1 MDDSPQIK
9 NILDFKLS
17 SCLLTVNQKS
27 AWSKNVDILNFFKLR
42 WPNLYKKTHIVLV
55 SFWNCSLQALFY
67 TLRLWYLNS
76 VHWCRVG
83 RRDTCLFLKDFS
95 RHPLVVFSARF
106 SLLLTCK
113 WLMIHV
119 VLILIYSTSGG
130 FILSFPSVVT
140 RNVLI
145 CYDVVEG
152 GRVFA
157 A

>member
-1 MDDSPQIK
+1 
-9 NILDFKLS
+9 
-17 SCLLTVNQKS
+17 
-27 AWSKNVDILNFFKLR
+27 
-42 WPNLYKKTHIVLV
+42 
-55 SFWNCSLQALFY
+55 
-67 TLRLWYLNS
+67 
-76 VHWCRVG
+76 
-83 RRDTCLFLKDFS
+83 
-95 RHPLVVFSARF
+95 
-106 SLLLTCK
+106 
-113 WLMIHV
+113 MIHV